1 MHRISSKKWAA
12 SVAEMIGSP
21 LAEKIVVVTR
31 AAMQS
36 HELYEELN
44 ARGAIVKL
52 LPLVSFVPP
61 ENYDALDAALSSI
74 ESFDWILFTSANA
87 VQAVE
92 RRGEE
97 LARDLKRAVKLP
109 RAAAVGPVTSTAAE
123 EAGFSVEYVAVD
135 HSGAG
140 LAREVGEELR
150 GRKVL
155 LPRSD
160 RANSDLPLA
169 LRRCGALVTEVVAY
183 RTVPPS
189 NVDRE
194 KLEESLRN
202 GVDSILFY
210 SPSAVQNFLELLGRE
225 RLGTLQG
232 RVLMV
237 AIGPTTANALSAAG
251 VQRIARAADTT
262 TKAIVEALEG
272 HLARTK
278 KRSTTGVNQG

>member
-1 MHRISSKKWAA
+1 MS
-12 SVAEMIGSP
+12 ESP
-21 LAEKIVVVTR
+21 LREKIVIVTR
-31 AAMQS
+31 AAAQS
-36 HELYEELN
+36 GELCEELN
-44 ARGAIVKL
+44 ARGARVRL
-52 LPLVSFVPP
+52 LPLVSFASP
-61 ENYDALDAALSSI
+61 ENCDALDRALTGI
-74 ESFDWILFTSANA
+74 ETFDWILFTSVNA

-92 RRGEE
+92 RRGNE
-97 LARDLKRAVKLP
+97 LQRDLDSARKLP
-109 RAAAVGPVTSTAAE
+109 RAAAVGPVTADAAE
-123 EAGFSVEYVAVD
+123 AAGFSVEYVAAD

-140 LAREVGEELR
+140 LARELGQELR
-150 GRKVL
+150 NKNVL

-160 RANSDLPLA
+160 RANPELPAA

-183 RTVPPS
+183 RNLPPGTT
-189 NVDRE
+189 DQE
-194 KLEESLRN
+194 KLHESLRD

-210 SPSAVQNFLELLGRE
+210 SPSAVENFLELLGRE

-278 KRSTTGVNQG
+278 KRSAVGIKEE

>member
-1 MHRISSKKWAA
+1 VA
-12 SVAEMIGSP
+12 SMSESA
-21 LAEKIVVVTR
+21 LREKIVLVTR
-31 AAMQS
+31 AAAQS
-36 HELYEELN
+36 GELCEELN
-44 ARGAIVKL
+44 ARGARVRL
-52 LPLVSFVPP
+52 LPLVSFAPL
-61 ENYDALDAALSSI
+61 ENYDVLDAALAGM
-74 ESFDWILFTSANA
+74 ETFDWVLFTSVNA

-92 RRGEE
+92 RRGNE
-97 LARDLKRAVKLP
+97 LHGGLHRAVKLP
-109 RAAAVGPVTSTAAE
+109 RAAAVGPVTADSAE
-123 EAGFSVEYVAVD
+123 AAGFSVEYVAAD

-140 LAREVGEELR
+140 LARELGEELR
-150 GRKVL
+150 NKSVF

-160 RANSDLPLA
+160 RANSELPAA

-183 RTVPPS
+183 RNLPPS
-189 NVDRE
+189 TMDRE
-194 KLEESLRN
+194 TLHKSLEDR
-202 GVDSILFY
+202 VDSILFY

-251 VQRIARAADTT
+251 IQRIARAADTT

-278 KRSTTGVNQG
+278 KRSAVGIKAE